1 MKYLFSLFIV
11 TSLGLFAQNKVK
23 ITING
28 LTPEITKELNKNQD
42 RISCFIPEGAK
53 IPGIN
58 LKIELLNETSKS
70 GDIGRFGLLAIPDK
84 EGNYSFK
91 ESFEVKLR
99 KIDTTKL
106 IQIKVTIETIFG
118 DEIFTKVNRSYS
130 EVSQPITLDKYM
142 WREGNEK
149 IKPERKLCL
158 EFSTF
163 VNDPALRNKIFEKEG
178 KLTSKLTDFQLFL
191 KQNESDK
198 WQQYSEP
205 IQAAI
210 TNGNALK
217 LTSNLPLWLD
227 PTKKIFVRFSAKTP
241 LGNYIW
247 DEYVLEPSEFRKEQ
261 RARFYTGE
269 AFDKNSPL
277 K

>member
-11 TSLGLFAQNKVK
+11 TSFGLFAQNKVK

-42 RISCFIPEGAK
+42 RISFFIPEGAK

-58 LKIELLNETSKS
+58 LKIELQNETSKS
-70 GDIGRFGLLAIPDK
+70 GDIGRFGLLAIPDTD
-84 EGNYSFK
+84 GNYSFK

-118 DEIFTKVNRSYS
+118 NEIFTKVNRSYS

-142 WREGNEK
+142 WREGNDK

-178 KLTSKLTDFQLFL
+178 KLTLKLTDFQLFL

-205 IQAAI
+205 IQGVI
-210 TNGNALK
+210 TNGNALR
-217 LTSNLPLWLD
+217 LTSNLPIWLD